1 MVSADNHLHVKH
13 TCNVCTTHAST
24 SVVSFIII
32 NAPSARVVSFKVVI
46 EILSKR
52 SYFTNTLWSHD
63 RGKSI
68 SMFVG
73 NTKISPS
80 NSQCNCQKRRPR
92 VVSCTLHSVRLW
104 YYACTYTRSSTD
116 PFFSLVSPFFKVAR
130 LLNATPTSCRT
141 TFRVFPF
148 QITAC
153 NSA

>member
-73 NTKISPS
+73 NTKISPWILNVIAKS
-80 NSQCNCQKRRPR
+80 VDLVSYR
-92 VVSCTLHSVRLW
+92 VRYIALDFDITLALTLDRVPI
-104 YYACTYTRSSTD
+104 
-116 PFFSLVSPFFKVAR
+116 PFFSRFAFL
-130 LLNATPTSCRT
+130 
-141 TFRVFPF
+141 
-148 QITAC
+148 
-153 NSA
+153 